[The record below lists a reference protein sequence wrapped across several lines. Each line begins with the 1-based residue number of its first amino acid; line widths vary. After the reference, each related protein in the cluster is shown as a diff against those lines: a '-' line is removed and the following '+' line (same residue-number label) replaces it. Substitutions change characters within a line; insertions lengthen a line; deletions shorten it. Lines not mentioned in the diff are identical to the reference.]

1 MDKNPFL
8 NTGYDRQPN
17 KKSSI
22 FSKKKDDLRLIEKI
36 NLLLDMGDD
45 NEETS
50 LLIAKYTK
58 LHRVHENTKARR
70 RLERWASRVIVCY
83 LIIVLTVVMLNYG
96 MMMPFSFRLNIPD
109 QIVLAILTTT
119 TINIIGLGLIVLRG
133 HFPNNDEEEKNLQHP
148 KG

>member
-1 MDKNPFL
+1 MDKNPFQD
-8 NTGYDRQPN
+8 TGYNRPTL
-17 KKSSI
+17 KKSSK
-22 FSKKKDDLRLIEKI
+22 FSKKKDELRLIEKI

-50 LLIAKYTK
+50 SLIVKYTK

-70 RLERWASRVIVCY
+70 RLERWASRVIAYY
-83 LIIVLTVVMLNYG
+83 LVVVLIVVILNYG
-96 MMMPFSFRLNIPD
+96 LMMPFSFRLNIPD

-133 HFPNNDEEEKNLQHP
+133 HFPSKDNENE
-148 KG
+148 